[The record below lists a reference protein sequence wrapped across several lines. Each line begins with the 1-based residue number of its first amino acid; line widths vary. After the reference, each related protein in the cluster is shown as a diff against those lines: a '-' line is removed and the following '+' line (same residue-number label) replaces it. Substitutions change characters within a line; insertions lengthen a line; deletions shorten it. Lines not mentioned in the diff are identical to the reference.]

1 MIKGAFNSAPSFFI
15 FISTSLLL
23 FHILFLF
30 LICRNQIE
38 CIRGMRIKYNYVVIE
53 GNIGAGKTTLASK
66 IADQFNARLILER
79 FADNPFLPKF
89 YKDPDKYSFPLELS
103 FLADRYRQLKEELV
117 AQDLFKTFTIADYY
131 FMKSLVF
138 AASTL
143 TGDEYNL
150 YRQIFYI
157 IYGSLPKPDM
167 YVYLHLNPEKLLQN
181 IEKRGR
187 NYEKSITKEYLKKI
201 QESYFSFFK
210 QNPENRYLIID
221 INEID
226 FVENENH
233 YARIIDTIFYDDYPS
248 GVNRVIL

>member
-1 MIKGAFNSAPSFFI
+1 MTNG
-15 FISTSLLL
+15 
-23 FHILFLF
+23 
-30 LICRNQIE
+30 
-38 CIRGMRIKYNYVVIE
+38 GMRIKYNYVVIE
-53 GNIGAGKTTLASK
+53 GNIGAGKTTLAGK

-89 YKDPDKYSFPLELS
+89 YSDPDKYSFPLELS
-103 FLADRYRQLKEELV
+103 FLADRYKQLREELV
-117 AQDLFKTFTIADYY
+117 VQDLFKAFTIADYY

-157 IYGSLPKPDM
+157 IYGSLPKPDI
-167 YVYLHLNPEKLLQN
+167 YVYLHLKPEKLLQN

-187 NYEKSITKEYLKKI
+187 NYEKSITKDYLKKI
-201 QESYFSFFK
+201 EESYFSFFK

-221 INEID
+221 INDID
-226 FVENENH
+226 FVENTDE
-233 YARIIDTIFYDDYPS
+233 YTRIIDTIFYDDYPL